1 MWIGRDQEVTK
12 IVFEYYEKLVSMW
25 GVSANTKPL
34 PFGVQ
39 SIDFENNKE
48 ALNQSVSSFNDGEV
62 TDQNSH
68 FEETGS
74 DLESDVSKNTE
85 RESSAS
91 TSSKKK
97 KLEVS
102 W

>member
-1 MWIGRDQEVTK
+1 M
-12 IVFEYYEKLVSMW
+12 
-25 GVSANTKPL
+25 
-34 PFGVQ
+34 
-39 SIDFENNKE
+39 
-48 ALNQSVSSFNDGEV
+48 SSFNDGEV

-97 KLEVS
+97 N
-102 W
+102 

>member
-39 SIDFENNKE
+39 SIDFENHKE

-74 DLESDVSKNTE
+74 DLKSDVSENTE

-97 KLEVS
+97 KLDVS